1 MITSSTRSYPS
12 LHDYQQFFDRLPA
25 VAPAAT
31 DAVAGAS
38 QENIFQQ
45 TLLTL
50 LPTVP
55 AGTDQL
61 VALLLKAVSAF
72 KAMKKGQLDE
82 GQALLEPVLAAIP
95 TLPAHANGLAETLVS
110 PMASFY
116 YYRKGDFETA
126 RQYADRSIDLS
137 DQWQHHY
144 SVLHIHRVQQLFNK
158 SRIDLAEGRYDAGLD
173 TIRQLVHYLATGQPP
188 TLPGYWNE
196 SLLRQLPESLVAVQF
211 MEIINEVIFLSLKNP
226 DFEPVII
233 NTILADVSQCLT
245 NCVPGVPS
253 PYSALVDWT
262 EAKRDLAAH
271 RYRDFLLQTAY
282 FLATYSAA
290 YDQLK
295 LSLVRDLNKLL
306 FSADPSSAQTFRPK
320 LGQYIN
326 TQLRLPAR
334 LINHLRAS
342 RATATATA

>member
-1 MITSSTRSYPS
+1 MRGVGLTQPKSVVSSFSRNAMTSSSTRSYPS
-12 LHDYQQFFDRLPA
+12 LHDYQQFFDRLSA
-25 VAPAAT
+25 VAPVAT
-31 DAVAGAS
+31 DAMAGAS
-38 QENIFQQ
+38 QENSFQQ
-45 TLLTL
+45 TLITL

-55 AGTDQL
+55 AGADQL
-61 VALLLKAVSAF
+61 VTLLLKAVSAF

-82 GQALLEPVLAAIP
+82 GRTLLEPVLAALP
-95 TLPAHANGLAETLVS
+95 TLPTDANALAETLVS

-116 YYRKGDFETA
+116 YYRTGDFDTA
-126 RQYADRSIDLS
+126 RRYADRSIDLS
-137 DQWQHHY
+137 DQWQHRY

-158 SRIDLAEGRYDAGLD
+158 SRIDVAEGRYDAGLD

-196 SLLRQLPESLVAVQF
+196 SLLRQLPDSLVAVQF
-211 MEIINEVIFLSLKNP
+211 MEIINEIIFLSLKSP
-226 DFEPVII
+226 DLEPLIV
-233 NTILADVSQCLT
+233 NTILSEISQCLT

-282 FLATYSAA
+282 FLGTYSAA

-306 FSADPSSAQTFRPK
+306 FSSDPSVSPDIQA
-320 LGQYIN
+320 
-326 TQLRLPAR
+326 
-334 LINHLRAS
+334 
-342 RATATATA
+342 